1 MRREAVRSDVEVG
14 TLSTA
19 AAMGIAVGVAG
30 CVVLSATCCL
40 VRACRSDERAIPRR
54 VSGPWK
60 VEWAD
65 VASAAVSREIRNKDP
80 TDLFVAMGLDPAA
93 VEMSKAQPAG

>member
-1 MRREAVRSDVEVG
+1 
-14 TLSTA
+14 
-19 AAMGIAVGVAG
+19 MGIAVGVAG
-30 CVVLSATCCL
+30 CVVLVATCCL

-65 VASAAVSREIRNKDP
+65 VSSAAVSREIRNKDP
-80 TDLFVAMGLDPAA
+80 TDLFVAMGLDTAA
-93 VEMSKAQPAG
+93 VEMSKSQPAG

>member
-1 MRREAVRSDVEVG
+1 MIETYDGGARALERLRRRRRATLDDAADDGAARAREDDV
-14 TLSTA
+14 S
-19 AAMGIAVGVAG
+19 
-30 CVVLSATCCL
+30 
-40 VRACRSDERAIPRR
+40 RERAIPRR

-80 TDLFVAMGLDPAA
+80 TDLFVAMGLDTAA
-93 VEMSKAQPAG
+93 VEMEKAR